1 MFRNCALC
9 TAVKDLAILLGPATK
24 PSLLSTIS
32 YAKVPGIDYRN
43 QVHLDCR
50 SGSWSWNCLL
60 QVGHSFHAVHLA
72 LPPEVHYRRQALKH
86 LPHQQNAE
94 HNQGDCSSQLHPQT
108 FPVHVVLGSV
118 MIHETFSARTLLC
131 RGKRVQERCVGNVL
145 HSQLPYLFTYLFEVE
160 LFLEEEGGPPLGC
173 VRLC

>member
-1 MFRNCALC
+1 
-9 TAVKDLAILLGPATK
+9 
-24 PSLLSTIS
+24 
-32 YAKVPGIDYRN
+32 
-43 QVHLDCR
+43 
-50 SGSWSWNCLL
+50 
-60 QVGHSFHAVHLA
+60 
-72 LPPEVHYRRQALKH
+72 
-86 LPHQQNAE
+86 
-94 HNQGDCSSQLHPQT
+94 
-108 FPVHVVLGSV
+108 